1 MVTEDPQPSNIRLSF
16 GEIFRIFLK
25 TGRKRVILSIICG
38 TIIFLSITS
47 MIMIVYTRRF
57 QAFQTYQEENVDF
70 FNDNTISIGTNF
82 NYHGL
87 LTFPDSF
94 MDNLTNEFIS
104 MAQQYVP
111 NLEIK
116 NFTTAFSV
124 MVYFYDPSL
133 LLLGGEPW
141 LYEEFMTVDDRTY
154 GALSQCLVEGRL
166 PQNYS
171 EILYFDDNSSAY
183 SVNDTVEVWTV
194 TDHNTQSYN
203 FTIVGVIDDIEETF
217 AKEHCSTD
225 VFDWSFD
232 DITHYR
238 GNFMEN
244 TFITNYTLWQDIFI
258 DFIYN
263 SGVRTYLVDVDYDC
277 SDLKLNKLDYYLEN
291 LPKIGYYSLSTILN
305 YYVDL
310 CPDLRIV
317 FQEFSSYWVQE
328 TTKILSINAPLIFLL
343 GLLSVV
349 TLNIGSSELGSAFR
363 RMKLY
368 GLSYGSIRGMVFL
381 ENLLFTFVSFIGG
394 GLLGFLVGYIY
405 TKNLNGRPSTFYI
418 NFLQEPLLFISTIAF
433 FIGFFFLSFFIQNSI
448 ARKTTRT
455 EPEEF
460 KKKRSKVRN
469 VFSTNEFRLF
479 VIALIFTIVSIVLFV
494 IYRYSGPDVTVTS
507 TLSYLTIFWFMIMVS
522 AAFIMT
528 FVFLT
533 IARLISI
540 FWTFISSKI
549 WGKRL
554 NLFTLSLRHLSVNQS
569 TYQIAMLGAL
579 IFGLVILPGVAMNE
593 SIPNHVAT
601 ESKMEMGLS
610 TLAVF
615 DWVDPEEKKDVILDG
630 IAEIENYTEA
640 IYYKISDD
648 NLDLRF
654 EKPFT
659 IHMLALENATIFSS
673 VIDDEL
679 LDSII
684 DDESLKDLDNNNHV
698 LLSKKFARSKGLQ
711 PGDKYSTRDFIRYD
725 YNLTITETFD
735 YFPLTPLPKKGI
747 FGAFRQVFSMVG
759 GYETI
764 KELVSDTSFSTE
776 IYTVNVKMI
785 KPVNESVTTII
796 QTKLAEQNITA
807 ITYDEMF
814 DQLNAEVQEFQ
825 KNNLLFFVFLSAF
838 ALIFVGYFTGR
849 KIYEERGRIIES
861 SYRVGAERSQ
871 ILGYFTLEHV
881 LINGLPIIITL
892 LLSLPLIRYISLY
905 YVGIQ
910 EVYYPY
916 KPGIPFWIILLV
928 IIGGIAISLI
938 GWLVAL
944 VPLIYRYRPIQQE

>member
-1 MVTEDPQPSNIRLSF
+1 MSDNPPNNSTKLSF

-38 TIIFLSITS
+38 TIIFLSITG

-57 QAFQTYQEENVDF
+57 QAFQVYQEEVDF
-70 FNDNTISIGTNF
+70 LNDNTISIGTNF

-87 LTFPDSF
+87 LTFSNHF
-94 MDNLTNEFIS
+94 MDNFTNEFIS
-104 MAQQYVP
+104 MAQQYIP

-116 NFTTAFSV
+116 NYSSAISI

-141 LYEEFMTVDDRTY
+141 LYEEFMTVDDRTF

-166 PQNYS
+166 PQNYT

-183 SVNDTVEVWTV
+183 SVNDTIEVFTV
-194 TDHNTQSYN
+194 TDVSTHSYN
-203 FTIVGVIDDIEETF
+203 FTIVGIIDNIDETF
-217 AKEHCSTD
+217 TKEHCSTD
-225 VFDWSFD
+225 IFDWSFD
-232 DITHYR
+232 DITHFR
-238 GNFMEN
+238 GNFMDY
-244 TFITNYTLWQDIFI
+244 TFITNYTLWQEVFT

-263 SGVRTYLVDVDYDC
+263 SGVRTYLVDIDYDC
-277 SDLKLNKLDYYLEN
+277 SELKLNKLDYYLEN

-310 CPDLRIV
+310 CPDLRVV
-317 FQEFSSYWVQE
+317 FQEFSSMWVEE

-349 TLNIGSSELGSAFR
+349 TLDIGSSELGSAFR
-363 RMKLY
+363 RMKIY

-381 ENLLFTFVSFIGG
+381 ENLLFTIVSFLGG
-394 GLLGFLVGYIY
+394 GLLGFLVGFLFTMNIA
-405 TKNLNGRPSTFYI
+405 GRPSNYYT
-418 NFLQEPLLFISTIAF
+418 NFLQEPLLLISIITF
-433 FIGFFFLSFFIQNSI
+433 FIGFFSMSFYIQNSI
-448 ARKTTRT
+448 ARKTTKT

-460 KKKRSKVRN
+460 KKKRSKIRN
-469 VFSTNEFRLF
+469 IFSTNEFRLF
-479 VIALIFTIVSIVLFV
+479 VIALIFTIVSIILFV

-507 TLSYLTIFWFMIMVS
+507 TLSYLTIFWFMIMIS
-522 AAFIMT
+522 ATFIMT
-528 FVFLT
+528 FVFLL
-533 IARLISI
+533 IARLTSI
-540 FWTFISSKI
+540 LWVFISSKI

-554 NLFTLSLRHLSVNQS
+554 NLFTLSLRHLAVNQNI
-569 TYQIAMLGAL
+569 YQIAMLGAL
-579 IFGLVILPGVAMNE
+579 IFGLVVLPGVAMNE
-593 SIPNHVAT
+593 SIPTHVAT
-601 ESKMEMGLS
+601 ESKMQMGLT

-630 IAEIENYTEA
+630 IPEIANYTEA
-640 IYYKISDD
+640 IYYKLLDD
-648 NLDLRF
+648 NLDVRF

-673 VIDDEL
+673 IIDDEM

-684 DDESLKDLDNNNHV
+684 NEESIIELDTDNHI
-698 LLSKKFARSKGLQ
+698 LLSKKFARSKKLQ
-711 PGDKYSTRDFIRYD
+711 PGEQYSTGSFLRYD
-725 YNLTITETFD
+725 YNLTITDTFD

-747 FGAFRQVFSMVG
+747 FGAFRDVYSMVG
-759 GYETI
+759 SYNTI
-764 KELVSDTSFSTE
+764 KELVSDTSFTTE
-776 IYTVNVKMI
+776 IYTTNIKMI
-785 KPVNESVTTII
+785 KPMNESVARII

-807 ITYDEMF
+807 TTYDDMF
-814 DQLNAEVQEFQ
+814 DQLNAEIQEFQ

-838 ALIFVGYFTGR
+838 TMIFVGYFTGR
-849 KIYEERGRIIES
+849 KIYAERGRIIES
-861 SYRVGAERSQ
+861 SYRVGAERNQ
-871 ILGYFTLEHV
+871 ILGFFTLEHV
-881 LINGLPIIITL
+881 LINTLPIITTL
-892 LLSLPLIRYISLY
+892 LISLPLIRYISLY

-928 IIGGIAISLI
+928 ILGGIAVSLI
-938 GWLVAL
+938 GWLIAL
-944 VPLIYRYRPIQQE
+944 VPLIYKYRPIQQE